1 MLDRMT
7 IITNNPLVRDTI
19 LRRDGCELSYAP
31 VTYREILL
39 RARDAVH
46 EGHRLL
52 THPLS
57 GSVKPGET
65 PYKSLA
71 ISEEAG
77 AIDLDSLSLIEKCIE
92 TCDKFPLR
100 YLELPE
106 KILLD
111 FQTVDLTLIQ
121 SIF

>member
-1 MLDRMT
+1 MLESMI
-7 IITNNPLVRDTI
+7 IITNNPMVRDALTH
-19 LRRDGCELSYAP
+19 REGCELRYAP
-31 VTYREILL
+31 VTYREVLL
-39 RARDAVH
+39 LARNAVH
-46 EGHRLL
+46 KGHRLL

-71 ISEEAG
+71 ISKEPGPLEFA
-77 AIDLDSLSLIEKCIE
+77 SLELIEKCIQ

-100 YLELPE
+100 YQGLPE

>member
-1 MLDRMT
+1 MRNRMA
-7 IITNNPLVRDTI
+7 IITNNPMAYNVLSLREDCEVRY
-19 LRRDGCELSYAP
+19 EP
-31 VTYREILL
+31 VSFREILL
-39 RARDAVH
+39 LARDAVH
-46 EGHRLL
+46 GGHKLL

-71 ISEEAG
+71 ISKETG
-77 AIDLDSLSLIEKCIE
+77 PLDLNSLRLIEHCIL

-100 YLELPE
+100 YQNLPE
-106 KILLD
+106 PLLED

>member
-1 MLDRMT
+1 MQVRMT
-7 IITNNPLVRDTI
+7 IITNNPMVRDI
-19 LRRDGCELSYAP
+19 LSEREDCALRYEP
-31 VTYREILL
+31 ITYREVLL
-39 RARDAVH
+39 LARDAVH
-46 EGHRLL
+46 GGHRLL

-57 GSVKPGET
+57 GSIKPGET

-71 ISEEAG
+71 ISKETG
-77 AIDLDSLSLIEKCIE
+77 PLDLDSLALIEKCIE

-100 YLELPE
+100 YQGLPE
-106 KILLD
+106 ALLQD